1 VNPRSE
7 SLLWLQLL
15 GLAAIPAE
23 LLALVLVLA
32 GADPGPF
39 PGLERLL
46 AWALGALLPAVLLW
60 RRPADVWSLLF
71 LQIPLRGRREL
82 QRRLSALQSPLP
94 VKLLG
99 ASAALLLLP
108 AVWLLDGLAGQAA
121 ALSPLGT
128 SSRLVGL
135 LLAVP
140 LLAVMLW
147 QWQQAIQAIWLL
159 IRPAEVIA
167 AARLLSLEI
176 LGNDHLSLGLP
187 LLLPAPLALSPQ
199 PATVGVEERGSAVA
213 PEQQPEQKEGT
224 DLDEQVG

>member
-1 VNPRSE
+1 MNPRSE

-15 GLAAIPAE
+15 GLAVIPAE

-32 GADPGPF
+32 GADPGPV
-39 PGLERLL
+39 PGLERLFL
-46 AWALGALLPAVLLW
+46 WALGGLLPAVLFW
-60 RRPADVWSLLF
+60 RRPADVWSLLL

-121 ALSPLGT
+121 ALSPLGA

-147 QWQQAIQAIWLL
+147 QWQQGIQAIWLL
-159 IRPAEVIA
+159 TRPAELIA
-167 AARLLSLEI
+167 AARPLSLEQ
-176 LGNDHLSLGLP
+176 LENDHLSLGLP

-199 PATVGVEERGSAVA
+199 PAAVDLEGCGSAVA
-213 PEQQPEQKEGT
+213 PEQQPEEKKGA